1 MSDNVIKPGSYEH
14 KFDGIKRIYGKQN
27 QALLKNL
34 HVAVVGI
41 GGVGSWTVEA
51 FARSGLGEITII
63 DWDDVCYSNTNRQ
76 IHALDK
82 NIGKSKVDVLKER
95 VFEINSSCKVNA
107 IREYYTAE
115 NANHI
120 ISNGGKAVFHKLDV
134 SNSSEIETVIKKIFD
149 IEGSIDLA
157 VNNAGIG
164 GNFDGIHKLSLK
176 DWNNTI
182 NINLTGVF
190 CCMQNEIKYML
201 KQGAGRIVNVASV
214 AGKDG
219 NANASAYSVGKA
231 GAIGLTKSL
240 GKELADKNIAVNAV
254 TPAGAK
260 TRILDQMTKEHVQ
273 RMLSKVPRGR
283 FLEVEEFT
291 SLICWLSSE
300 ENTFSTAA
308 VFDISGGRSTY

>member
-1 MSDNVIKPGSYEH
+1 MDKITYNFRNRTALVTGGAQGFGFDIAKRFLESGAKVIIW
-14 KFDGIKRIYGKQN
+14 D
-27 QALLKNL
+27 
-34 HVAVVGI
+34 
-41 GGVGSWTVEA
+41 
-51 FARSGLGEITII
+51 I
-63 DWDDVCYSNTNRQ
+63 DPKM
-76 IHALDK
+76 I
-82 NIGKSKVDVLKER
+82 E
-95 VFEINSSCKVNA
+95 
-107 IREYYTAE
+107 
-115 NANHI
+115 
-120 ISNGGKAVFHKLDV
+120 KAVKDLNNPDLTSNIVDV
-134 SNSSEIETVIKKIFD
+134 SNFKEVESSIKEIIKNSNID
-149 IEGSIDLA
+149 ILI
-157 VNNAGIG
+157 NNAGITG
-164 GNFDGIHKLSLK
+164 PTASLWK
-176 DWNNTI
+176 YDLEMWKKVVE
-182 NINLTGVF
+182 INLMGTF
-190 CCMQNEIKYML
+190 HCCKAIVPNMIKNNY
-201 KQGAGRIVNVASV
+201 GRIVNVASV

>member
-1 MSDNVIKPGSYEH
+1 MKKITYDFKNRTAIVTGGAQGFGLDIAKRFLDSGGKVIIWDIDSKMIEQVIKELDNP
-14 KFDGIKRIYGKQN
+14 
-27 QALLKNL
+27 NL
-34 HVAVVGI
+34 
-41 GGVGSWTVEA
+41 S
-51 FARSGLGEITII
+51 
-63 DWDDVCYSNTNRQ
+63 SN
-76 IHALDK
+76 I
-82 NIGKSKVDVLKER
+82 V
-95 VFEINSSCKVNA
+95 
-107 IREYYTAE
+107 
-115 NANHI
+115 
-120 ISNGGKAVFHKLDV
+120 DV
-134 SNSSEIETVIKKIFD
+134 SNYSEVERNVNEITNRSNID
-149 IEGSIDLA
+149 ILI
-157 VNNAGIG
+157 NNAGITG
-164 GNFDGIHKLSLK
+164 PTATLWEYDIDMWKK
-176 DWNNTI
+176 VVD
-182 NINLTGVF
+182 INLMGTF
-190 CCMQNEIKYML
+190 NCCRAIVPNMIKNNY
-201 KQGAGRIVNVASV
+201 GRIVNVASV

-308 VFDISGGRSTY
+308 VFDISGGRSTYYFLGFCSINFV

>member
-1 MSDNVIKPGSYEH
+1 MKKITYDFKNRTAIVTGGAQGFGLDIAKRFLDSGGKVIIWDIDTKMIEKVIKKLDNP
-14 KFDGIKRIYGKQN
+14 
-27 QALLKNL
+27 NL
-34 HVAVVGI
+34 
-41 GGVGSWTVEA
+41 S
-51 FARSGLGEITII
+51 
-63 DWDDVCYSNTNRQ
+63 SN
-76 IHALDK
+76 I
-82 NIGKSKVDVLKER
+82 V
-95 VFEINSSCKVNA
+95 
-107 IREYYTAE
+107 
-115 NANHI
+115 
-120 ISNGGKAVFHKLDV
+120 DV
-134 SNSSEIETVIKKIFD
+134 SNYSEVERNVNEITNRSNID
-149 IEGSIDLA
+149 ILI
-157 VNNAGIG
+157 NNAGITG
-164 GNFDGIHKLSLK
+164 PTATLWEYDIDMWKK
-176 DWNNTI
+176 VVD
-182 NINLTGVF
+182 INLMGTF
-190 CCMQNEIKYML
+190 NCCRAIVPNMIKNNY
-201 KQGAGRIVNVASV
+201 GRIVNVASV

-219 NANASAYSVGKA
+219 NANASAYSAGKA

>member
-1 MSDNVIKPGSYEH
+1 MKKISYDFKNRTAIVTGGAQGFGLDITKRLLESGASVIIWDNDSKATEKAIKDSNNPNLSSH
-14 KFDGIKRIYGKQN
+14 VVDVCNYGEVDK
-27 QALLKNL
+27 
-34 HVAVVGI
+34 
-41 GGVGSWTVEA
+41 TVK
-51 FARSGLGEITII
+51 EITKNSNI
-63 DWDDVCYSNTNRQ
+63 D
-76 IHALDK
+76 IL
-82 NIGKSKVDVLKER
+82 I
-95 VFEINSSCKVNA
+95 
-107 IREYYTAE
+107 
-115 NANHI
+115 
-120 ISNGGKAVFHKLDV
+120 
-134 SNSSEIETVIKKIFD
+134 
-149 IEGSIDLA
+149 
-157 VNNAGIG
+157 NNAGITG
-164 GNFDGIHKLSLK
+164 PTATLWEYDIEMWKK
-176 DWNNTI
+176 VVE
-182 NINLTGVF
+182 INLMGTF
-190 CCMQNEIKYML
+190 NCCRSIVPNMIKNNY
-201 KQGAGRIVNVASV
+201 GRIVNVASV